1 MRLIDADK
9 LELKHFVQR
18 VTEQPISYEGT
29 QPIYANYDIIAYDVD
44 NAPTV
49 KAIPVNWIKN
59 WCVKNYPTYPRIITE
74 QLLKRTETWRMI
86 EDWEKENEAN

>member
-9 LELKHFVQR
+9 IEFVLPR
-18 VTEQPISYEGT
+18 TLTEEEKNTFNLVIKKAFE
-29 QPIYANYDIIAYDVD
+29 

-49 KAIPVNWIKN
+49 EAIPTNWIKN

-74 QLLKRTETWRMI
+74 QLLKKTETWRMI
-86 EDWEKENEAN
+86 EDWEKENDKDSE